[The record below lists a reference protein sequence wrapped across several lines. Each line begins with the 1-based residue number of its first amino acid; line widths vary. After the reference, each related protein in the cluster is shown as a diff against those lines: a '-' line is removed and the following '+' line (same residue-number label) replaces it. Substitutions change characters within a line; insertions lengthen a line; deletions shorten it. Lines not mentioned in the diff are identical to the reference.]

1 MSSLISHFSM
11 PKTACT
17 AAIRHK
23 CIATNAPNIASANAL
38 VIATRGAWL
47 LVFACLLIGFA
58 YPAAANIYS
67 FKDENGVTH
76 FSNLPHLD
84 KRYKLVYRI
93 PDSWKTR
100 PNAWTP
106 NFPKSINIEKFV
118 PIIDNAARAHGVD
131 PRLVH
136 AVIRAESGYNDR
148 ALSNKG
154 AVGLM
159 QLIPATAER
168 MGVQNIYDPVENIFG
183 GTRYLA
189 FLLKTFNGDIELALA
204 GYNAGEG
211 AVSRYGN
218 KIPPFAETQA
228 YVPKVLSFYR
238 SPELNRFVSQPL
250 SAQSAQPKQP
260 AQAAA
265 PVTAAVPATTTPK
278 ANTGAAIERA
288 PGNPPATSAASTTN
302 AATTTAKTTTPPRVS
317 APSTAVSNTLNVA
330 PAPPVIIQPS
340 ATR

>member
-1 MSSLISHFSM
+1 MIADVTNINTPSSRCRAVLAVPLRIALPPLRIWSGGFTGLIVIFIVSAALSG
-11 PKTACT
+11 TAQ
-17 AAIRHK
+17 
-23 CIATNAPNIASANAL
+23 
-38 VIATRGAWL
+38 
-47 LVFACLLIGFA
+47 
-58 YPAAANIYS
+58 ANIYS
-67 FKDENGVTH
+67 FKDEQGVTH

-93 PDSWKTR
+93 PDAWQTR

-106 NFPKSINIEKFV
+106 SFPKSINIEKLV
-118 PIIDNAARAHGVD
+118 PIIDNAARMHGVD

-136 AVIRAESGYNDR
+136 AVIRAESGYNER

-168 MGVQNIYDPVENIFG
+168 MGVRNIYDPVENIFG

-189 FLLKTFNGDIELALA
+189 MLLKMFNNDMELALA

-211 AVSRYGN
+211 AVQRYGN

-238 SPELNRFVSQPL
+238 SPELNRFVSAPMPAAVATPMANAPL
-250 SAQSAQPKQP
+250 PNTR
-260 AQAAA
+260 QAAPALA
-265 PVTAAVPATTTPK
+265 PRAASSQVATAQQTSRPA
-278 ANTGAAIERA
+278 
-288 PGNPPATSAASTTN
+288 SAAKPPSP
-302 AATTTAKTTTPPRVS
+302 KTPP
-317 APSTAVSNTLNVA
+317 PSTLFVT
-330 PAPPVIIQPS
+330 PAPPVISQPVDPL
-340 ATR
+340 AR